1 MKSNLCFSM
10 LLVIFFGFE
19 ITASQNSRLLIPDH
33 PDFRFFDAVT
43 PEKADEVTQKKQS
56 NPMFHRDGFTL
67 TASSGGNA
75 LRYTDNTTLRY
86 DNGLNINALGL
97 ADGGAFHAAVK
108 FPASEMSLHT
118 GLKIASVELFIF
130 HLPASFVLK
139 IWKEG
144 TVSTPGEL
152 LYEQTMT
159 PAPFSWQNIDIP
171 VELLVTGEDLWV
183 GYGVSHEEGTS
194 PAGVGPGP
202 SAVGLGDLFSLDG
215 TTFES
220 LHLEHNL
227 NFNWNIAIVLSP
239 LSVDPVANAGADA
252 TICAGDDYHL
262 ADATATDF
270 SSVFWTTT
278 GDGYFITPVGINPM
292 YIPGSGD
299 VANGSVTLCMT
310 AYPNN
315 ADALPDTDCM
325 TLIIDLDP
333 ETCCCPDFI
342 LKDAV
347 EICPPME
354 TCFGD
359 PFGEEHPLVA
369 CKESMHT
376 YTVYPNEPGFSYSW
390 YITGG
395 TPVNASGNPVSVL
408 WGNGNSGTIKAVI
421 TGNNCTDTITSAIC
435 LIDGPKADFI
445 VDPDPVCM
453 NTPVNFLN
461 TSLGGSLFTWDFG
474 NGNTYS
480 GANPPPQEY
489 ALPGTYVIK
498 LTAQDLGPEGG
509 QIDHPPCGC
518 IDTVTKTLT
527 VLDGVGPSIETDC
540 CYGTVCPADTSYF
553 YTNVMCT
560 TYDWSVSGGT
570 IIPGMDPSSIAVVWD
585 ATNPGVP
592 TTVSLAV
599 PGCSSAPCPGVT
611 TLYVPVLYPNLDI
624 SGPATLCM
632 GASGT
637 FSLPVLPGTYYN
649 WTVTGGWYQFNDKD
663 KNVATVNITF
673 NTPGTYV
680 IECEYDNPLAGC
692 DGSSSFTVE
701 VLPVFSIWGP
711 NVVCEGST
719 EEFYAIDDANWAV
732 APAGATVAPG
742 SGASKLITWNVP
754 GTYVITA
761 TPTNPAAFC
770 NASAEMVVEVVPK
783 PVLGAIAGNITVCPD
798 KNQTYSTTS
807 DTEGSPFVWSITGG
821 TGIIHSEM
829 GADKDSVIVQWTGSG
844 PWELTVYQ
852 EVQLSSGAFCE
863 SLTEVITVNPF
874 PAPVISGVSTVCADD
889 IETYT
894 ASGTVPPG
902 GLTWSVMPAG
912 QGAVV
917 SGQGSGMVDIQWHGP
932 QNLSATVVVEHCGGS
947 DSFGV
952 VVNAPPD
959 AEATY
964 DILPLFCLDDT
975 DILTL
980 STPPCAGCTYE
991 WYQVGGGLVGTSP
1004 ALTLNIASFTSP
1016 GIYEYYVEV
1025 TQNGCTIKSN
1035 IIKVDI
1041 KNCETGGGGGGT
1053 CDVIANFWYYDVCDE
1068 IILLDKSIIAPGAT
1082 ITNYQWTVTGPG
1094 TGTFTPNASD
1104 PNPVLNVTASGIYTI
1119 CLEVT
1124 SSSGCID
1131 SWCETVN
1138 IFLPSADFSFSVPA
1152 CEGEPVTFSAIP
1164 NNPSYNYFWD
1174 FGDGFTSYTP
1184 FTQHAFAD
1192 AGLSP
1197 YSVTLVI
1204 TDEYGC
1210 VATSQQN
1217 VNVNAA
1223 TPCTIVASDTA
1234 FCPGNFVILTACAG
1248 LVSYQWYKD
1257 SLPIPGAN
1265 NQTLAVY
1272 QHGEY
1277 WVEVINNRGCKSL
1290 SNEIYIYMLSKPVAD
1305 ISGDTYICAST
1316 NLPTFFSLNTPY
1328 NVNYSYQWNGP
1339 SGNPG
1344 DYFNPSNTAFVWG
1357 QVPAGTTGQMIFTV
1371 TVTDTTTGC
1380 TATDYICVTFNEQ
1393 PELSI
1398 PFYTGCEGPA
1408 VTLTPTPNDPSNY
1421 NYQWSNGATTPEI
1434 NVSLPGT
1441 YALTISDKVTGCS
1454 VTQMAAIIN
1463 PKPDLSLFP
1472 IGCSSL
1478 FCNDMIDLYIPLP
1491 LRAAGWP
1498 TTIND
1503 TYPTIEWFD
1512 QDNNLVGTG
1521 DMISFTPPVAGSYEF
1536 SVVVENWLGCTDS
1549 TGVFCLEVECCLVEI
1564 ESFASTPASCI
1575 NICDG
1580 SLSIL
1585 LGTTSVG
1592 APFTITQTAP
1602 TPDGPWPIVPGT
1614 PFMLSGLCP
1623 GLYEFVI
1630 EDETGRCLEQLTVE
1644 VGFENDLCCDIILE
1658 TSVENATC
1666 PDICDGSI
1674 TVAIDPTSYVSPFTV
1689 VLSPPGTTVVLNAG
1703 DVFTFDDLCPGAY
1716 FVTVTDST
1724 GLCQDSFET
1733 FVGVENDLCC
1743 DIILETSVENATC
1756 PDICDGSITVA
1767 IDPTSY
1773 VSPFTVVL
1781 SPPGTTVVLNAGD
1794 VFTFDDLCPGAYF
1807 VTVTDSTGLCQS
1819 SFETWVGFENDLCC
1833 DIILETS
1840 VENTTC
1846 PDICDGSITVAI
1858 DPTSYVSPFT
1868 VVLSPPGT
1876 TVVLNA
1882 GDVFTFD
1889 DLCPGAYSVTVTDS
1903 TGLCQ
1908 SSFETW
1914 VSLENDLCCDIIV
1927 EYIDFTDASC
1937 PDLCDGTLTI
1947 MLDPTSTVAPFTI
1960 TQVSP
1965 PGPTW
1970 TITPGVPFTLTD
1982 LCPGAYGFV
1991 IEDSSGLCAQEF
2003 YFQIGFVND
2012 FCCFAAVD
2020 SSFIHITSPLLITS
2034 DAVWDN
2040 KYFIADNVMV
2050 TVANGA
2056 VLDITNVDVVFG
2068 ECAGIEFVDGGYLR
2082 ANNSVFRPCEMDK
2095 TWKGL
2100 RFDQGVLSENVI
2112 NVINESTFKNAEV
2125 ALYFLNDADA
2135 LISSNL
2141 FSNCNQ
2147 GIRIEGNQS
2156 FNHPISGNRFVTET
2170 FYPNYDIP
2178 CKYPFT
2184 SNFASYGIIS
2194 LSSSFLQPVSQNEFI
2209 NTFAQQILTH
2219 GIYQVG
2225 GGGMFTKNIFTD
2237 MNFGVYLM
2245 QQKNYSLVQAN
2256 AFEMAVKGF
2265 PIVVEICKGPVVEIN
2280 QNTILNT
2287 YNQFLGGAGIYLN
2300 RSNNL
2305 SVSSNYV
2312 DGFSYGILA
2321 NSVANTQISKN
2332 IIDRSFSIGIYFFEA
2347 TNSTSYLTCNEVTM
2361 QNYNSTTG
2369 IFGLNLSS
2377 TTEVT
2382 SNCVF
2387 DCNVSLDFRAIGTA
2401 GGQLPKIRNNY
2412 LYNYNTIGINVQGL
2426 TGNIGV
2432 APADPGMNTLW
2443 SNKNTAVDINKAA
2456 APPITVADNFGMFNI
2471 SWPNVQIVSNNPYH
2485 STASC
2490 GHQIYN
2496 MPSQGNLNISYTC
2509 DNYKQ
2514 ILGLLTGAGGDFQLA
2529 DNYQQSLKHS
2539 DDAFGDAGMLLATYA
2554 DATPELMDEV
2564 LQAANLSPNQQSLLK
2579 YNFHYRSNNYQMA
2592 RQRLEQFMPADAE
2605 QHEFK
2610 NLMLIDLDVLQQG
2623 WEALTP
2629 DVVAY
2634 LYQVKEA
2641 ASSNANYAI
2650 HLLNNTSA
2658 HHDFIFVDPMVE
2670 NAVAGEEVLRVEGD
2684 NSYLNIYPNPATSH
2698 VFIEAMF
2705 ASAQDAV
2712 IEIFDMNGR
2721 LVTDFSMDFVA
2732 GGFEVNIQNLRQG
2745 IYFITLSDKSRKLL
2759 GKGKLVKIG
2768 N

>member
-1 MKSNLCFSM
+1 MKSNLCFSILLM
-10 LLVIFFGFE
+10 LVFSFE
-19 ITASQNSRLLIPDH
+19 LTASQHIRTFIPDH
-33 PDFRFFDAVT
+33 QDFHFL
-43 PEKADEVTQKKQS
+43 DESKSGGDNEYSLNNQS
-56 NPMFHRDGFTL
+56 NAALQRDGFTI
-67 TASSGGNA
+67 TPSSGGNT
-75 LRYTDNTTLRY
+75 LRNPENATLRY

-97 ADGGAFHAAVK
+97 TDGGAFHAAVK
-108 FPASEMSLHT
+108 FPASLMSQHT
-118 GLKIASVELFIF
+118 GLRVASVELFIF
-130 HLPASFVLK
+130 HLPASFTLK

-144 TVSTPGEL
+144 TDNSPGEL
-152 LYEQTMT
+152 LYEHAMT
-159 PAPFSWQNIDIP
+159 PVPFSWQNIDIP
-171 VELLVTGEDLWV
+171 VELLITGEDLWI
-183 GYGVSHEEGTS
+183 GYGVSHEEGTA

-215 TTFES
+215 VNFES

-227 NFNWNIAIVLSP
+227 NFNWNIAVVLSP

-252 TICAGDDYHL
+252 TICAGDEYVL

-278 GDGYFITPVGINPM
+278 GDGYFITPVSLNPV
-292 YIPGSGD
+292 YIPGQGD
-299 VANGSVTLCMT
+299 LASGSVSLCMT

-315 ADALPDTDCM
+315 ADAQPDTDCM
-325 TLIIDLDP
+325 TLTIDLDP
-333 ETCCCPDFI
+333 EACCCPDFI

-354 TCFGD
+354 TCFGEAL
-359 PFGEEHPLVA
+359 GGEHPLVA
-369 CKESMHT
+369 CKESTHT
-376 YTVYPNEPGFSYSW
+376 YTVYPNEPGYTYSW
-390 YITGG
+390 FITGG
-395 TPVNASGNPVSVL
+395 TPTNASGNPVSVL
-408 WGNGNSGTIKAVI
+408 WGNGNSGTIKVVI
-421 TGNNCTDTITSAIC
+421 SGNNCADTITSAVC

-461 TSLGGSLFTWDFG
+461 TSTGGSLFVWDFG
-474 NGNTYS
+474 NGNTFN

-489 ALPGTYVIK
+489 TLPGTYIIT
-498 LTAQDLGPEGG
+498 LTAQDLGTEGG

-540 CYGTVCPADTSYF
+540 CYGTVCPGDTSYF
-553 YTNVMCT
+553 YTNVVCT

-570 IIPGMDPSSIAVVWD
+570 IVSGSNTNSIAVEWD
-585 ATNPGVP
+585 AANPGVP
-592 TTVSLAV
+592 TTVTLAV

-611 TLYVPVLYPNLDI
+611 TLYVPVLYPDLGI
-624 SGPATLCM
+624 SGPSTLCM

-649 WTVTGGWYQFNDKD
+649 WTVSGGWYQFNDKD

-673 NTPGTYV
+673 NTPGTYT
-680 IECEYDNPLAGC
+680 IECVYDNPLAGC
-692 DGSSSFTVE
+692 DGFSSFTVD

-719 EEFYAIDDANWAV
+719 EEFYAIDDANWSV
-732 APAGATVAPG
+732 APAGASVPPG

-770 NASAEMVVEVVPK
+770 NASAEMVVEVVPR
-783 PVLGAIAGNITVCPD
+783 PVLGSIAGNITVCPD
-798 KNQTYSTTS
+798 KNQTYSITS

-829 GADKDSVIVQWTGSG
+829 GADKDSVIVQWTGGG
-844 PWELTVYQ
+844 PWELSVYQ

-863 SLTEVITVNPF
+863 SQTEALTVNPF
-874 PAPVISGVSTVCADD
+874 APPSISGISIVCADD

-894 ASGTVPPG
+894 AAGPVPPG
-902 GLTWSVMPAG
+902 GLTWSVVPAG
-912 QGAVV
+912 QGTIV
-917 SGQGSGMVDIQWHGP
+917 SGQGTSMVDIQWHGP

-952 VVNAPPD
+952 VVNAPPS
-959 AEATY
+959 AVASY

-980 STPPCAGCTYE
+980 STPPCSGCTYE
-991 WYQVGGGLVGTSP
+991 WYEVGGALVGTSP
-1004 ALTLNIASFTSP
+1004 ALTLNIANYTAP

-1041 KNCETGGGGGGT
+1041 KNCQSGGGGGGG

-1068 IILLDKSIIAPGAT
+1068 IILLDQSIIAPGAN
-1082 ITNYQWTVTGPG
+1082 IVNYQWSVTGPG
-1094 TGTFTPNASD
+1094 TGTFTPNAND
-1104 PNPVLNVTASGIYTI
+1104 PNPVLNVTASGIYAI
-1119 CLEVT
+1119 ELVVT
-1124 SSSGCID
+1124 SSSGCTD
-1131 SWCETVN
+1131 SWTEFVD
-1138 IFLPSADFSFSVPA
+1138 IFLPEADFNYTMPV
-1152 CEGEPVTFSAIP
+1152 CEGEPVVFSAIP

-1174 FGDGFTSYTP
+1174 FGDGFTSYSP
-1184 FTQHAFAD
+1184 LTQHAFAD
-1192 AGLSP
+1192 ANLSP

-1217 VNVNAA
+1217 VMVSAA
-1223 TPCTIVASDTA
+1223 TPCTIAASDTA
-1234 FCPGNFVILTACAG
+1234 FCPGNFVTLTACAG

-1290 SNEIYIYMLSKPVAD
+1290 SNEVYIYMLSQPVAD
-1305 ISGDTYICAST
+1305 ISGDTYICSSSGF
-1316 NLPTFFSLNTPY
+1316 PTFFSLSTPY
-1328 NVNYSYQWNGP
+1328 NANYSYQWNGP

-1371 TVTDTTTGC
+1371 TVTDNTTGC
-1380 TATDYICVTFNEQ
+1380 MATDYICVTFNEQ

-1398 PFYTGCEGPA
+1398 PFYTACEGIE
-1408 VTLTPTPNDPSNY
+1408 VTLSPTPNDPSTY

-1441 YALTISDKVTGCS
+1441 YALTITDKVTGCS
-1454 VTQMAAIIN
+1454 ATQLAAIIN

-1472 IGCSSL
+1472 IGCSTL
-1478 FCNDMIDLYIPLP
+1478 FCNDKIDLYIPLP
-1491 LRAAGWP
+1491 LMASGWP

-1503 TYPTIEWFD
+1503 TYPTIEWYD

-1521 DMISFTPPVAGSYEF
+1521 DMISFTPPAAGDYEF
-1536 SVVVENWLGCTDS
+1536 SVVVENYLGCVDS

-1564 ESFASTPASCI
+1564 ESFTSTPASCV

-1585 LGTTSVG
+1585 LGTASAG

-1602 TPDGPWPIVPGT
+1602 APDGPWPIVPGT
-1614 PFMLSGLCP
+1614 PFVLSGLCP
-1623 GLYEFVI
+1623 GLYSFII
-1630 EDETGRCLEQLTVE
+1630 EDETGNCAEQLTVE

-1658 TSVENATC
+1658 TSIENASC
-1666 PDICDGSI
+1666 PDVCDGAI
-1674 TVAIDPTSYVSPFTV
+1674 TVAIDPTSYVSPFEVT
-1689 VLSPPGTTVVLNAG
+1689 LSPTGTTIVLNAG
-1703 DVFTFDDLCPGAY
+1703 DVFTFEDLCPGAY
-1716 FVTVTDST
+1716 FVTVTDSS
-1724 GLCQDSFET
+1724 GLCQESFE
-1733 FVGVENDLCC
+1733 
-1743 DIILETSVENATC
+1743 A
-1756 PDICDGSITVA
+1756 
-1767 IDPTSY
+1767 
-1773 VSPFTVVL
+1773 
-1781 SPPGTTVVLNAGD
+1781 
-1794 VFTFDDLCPGAYF
+1794 
-1807 VTVTDSTGLCQS
+1807 
-1819 SFETWVGFENDLCC
+1819 WVGFENDLCC

-1840 VENTTC
+1840 VENASC
-1846 PDICDGSITVAI
+1846 PDVCDGAITVAI

-1868 VVLSPPGT
+1868 VTLSPPGFT
-1876 TVVLNA
+1876 TVLNA
-1882 GDVFTFD
+1882 GDVFTFE
-1889 DLCPGAYSVTVTDS
+1889 DLCPGAYFVTVTDS
-1903 TGLCQ
+1903 SGLCQ
-1908 SSFETW
+1908 ESFEAW
-1914 VSLENDLCCDIIV
+1914 VGFENDLCCEIVV
-1927 EYIDFTDASC
+1927 EYVDFTNASC
-1937 PDLCDGTLTI
+1937 PDLCDGSLTI
-1947 MLDPTSTVAPFTI
+1947 MLDPASAVAPITI
-1960 TQVSP
+1960 TQVAP

-1970 TITPGVPFTLTD
+1970 TITPGVPFTLTG
-1982 LCPGAYGFV
+1982 LCPDFYGFV
-1991 IEDSSGLCAQEF
+1991 IEDSSGLCAQEV
-2003 YFQIGFVND
+2003 YFQIGIEND

-2040 KYFIADNVMV
+2040 KYFISDNVMV

-2147 GIRIEGNQS
+2147 GIRVEGNQS

-2170 FYPNYDIP
+2170 FYPNYDVP

-2184 SNFASYGIIS
+2184 DNFASYGIASI
-2194 LSSSFLQPVSQNEFI
+2194 SSSFLQPVSQNEFI
-2209 NTFAQQILTH
+2209 NTFGQQMLTY
-2219 GIYQVG
+2219 GVYQVG

-2237 MNFGVYLM
+2237 MNFGVFLM

-2256 AFEMAVKGF
+2256 KFEIAVKGF
-2265 PIVVEICKGPVVEIN
+2265 PIVVESCKAPVVEIN
-2280 QNTILNT
+2280 QNNLLNT
-2287 YNQFLGGAGIYLN
+2287 YTQFLGGAGIYLN

-2321 NSVANTQISKN
+2321 NSVANSQITKN
-2332 IIDRSFSIGIYFFEA
+2332 IIDRSFRIGIYFFESN
-2347 TNSTSYLTCNEVTM
+2347 NSSSFITCNEVTM

-2401 GGQLPKIRNNY
+2401 GGQLPRIRNNY
-2412 LYNYNTIGINVQGL
+2412 LYNYNTIGIHVQGL
-2426 TGNIGV
+2426 TGNIGS

-2443 SNKNTAVDINKAA
+2443 SNKNTAVDINKAT

-2490 GHQIYN
+2490 GHQIFN

-2514 ILGLLTGAGGDFQLA
+2514 ITGLLTGSGGDFELMQ
-2529 DNYQQSLKHS
+2529 NYQQLLKGS
-2539 DDAFGDAGMLLATYA
+2539 NDPFGDAGLLLATYA
-2554 DATPELMDEV
+2554 DVTPELMDEV
-2564 LQAANLSPNQQSLLK
+2564 MQAANLTPNQQSLLK
-2579 YNFHYRSNNYQMA
+2579 YSFYYRNNNYQKA
-2592 RQRLEQFMPADAE
+2592 HLYLGQFVPEDDE

-2610 NLMLIDLDVLQQG
+2610 NLMLIDLDVLMHG
-2623 WEALTP
+2623 WEALTA
-2629 DVVAY
+2629 DVIDY
-2634 LYQVKEA
+2634 LSQMMA
-2641 ASSNANYAI
+2641 AESPNVNYAI
-2650 HLLNNTSA
+2650 HLLNNTSD
-2658 HHDFIFVDPMVE
+2658 HHSFIFIDPQVDD
-2670 NAVAGEEVLRVEGD
+2670 AVAGDEVIRVEGD
-2684 NSYLNIYPNPATSH
+2684 NSYLNIYPNPATNN
-2698 VFIEAMF
+2698 VFIEAMH
-2705 ASAQDAV
+2705 AAADDPV
-2712 IEIFDMNGR
+2712 IEVFDMNGR
-2721 LVTDFSMDFVA
+2721 LVADYSMDFVA
-2732 GGFEVNIQNLRQG
+2732 GGFELNIQNLRQG
-2745 IYFITLSDKSRKLL
+2745 IYFITLSDKSGGLL
-2759 GKGKLVKIG
+2759 GKGKLVKVG
-2768 N
+2768 NE